1 MTRDRKCSDQTL
13 ALLAVLTGQ
22 PRVWRHGYDLSGE
35 TGLKSGTLYPILMR
49 LCDRGFLDS
58 KWVAHEIAGRPP
70 RHMYRLTAQ
79 GIAFA
84 REQLAAGVVES
95 GSSAAARNPA

>member
-13 ALLAVLTGQ
+13 TLLAALTGQ

-49 LCDRGFLDS
+49 LSDRGLLDS
-58 KWVAHEIAGRPP
+58 KWGPHERSGRPP

-79 GIAFA
+79 GLAFA
-84 REQLAAGVVES
+84 RGQLAACVPEIRS
-95 GSSAAARNPA
+95 PASRPSPA